1 LTNGSFYTKY
11 EKKRRHSE
19 MKTDIKQLDQIMINT
34 YVKED
39 SIDVPDCF
47 GDFNKKTKLCSRY
60 CSISIRCCILQ
71 NKSPKI
77 DILEKLLIHN
87 QYAIKLN

>member
-1 LTNGSFYTKY
+1 M
-11 EKKRRHSE
+11 E
-19 MKTDIKQLDQIMINT
+19 IKNLDQILVTGSI
-34 YVKED
+34 KRD
-39 SIDVPDCF
+39 SLDIPDCF
-47 GDFNKKTKLCSRY
+47 GEYSKSNKLCSSY

-71 NKSPKI
+71 HKSPKI